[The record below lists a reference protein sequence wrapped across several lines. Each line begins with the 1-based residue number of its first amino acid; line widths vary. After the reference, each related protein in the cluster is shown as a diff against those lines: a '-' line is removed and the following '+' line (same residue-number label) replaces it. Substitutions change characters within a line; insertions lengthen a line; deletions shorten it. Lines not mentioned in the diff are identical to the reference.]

1 MLNHSINVG
10 GGHIHDMFLPHRAID
25 LNVNHSTAKV
35 DKSSI
40 EDIGF
45 GGAYDRRSRYGTTS
59 GQYLQQS
66 LKKPKI
72 DGKAPFQNN
81 N

>member
-10 GGHIHDMFLPHRAID
+10 GGHIHDMFLPNRAFD
-25 LNVNHSTAKV
+25 LNINHSLAKV

-40 EDIGF
+40 EDIGYA
-45 GGAYDRRSRYGTTS
+45 GAYDKRGIYGTTS

-66 LKKPKI
+66 LKKPKM
-72 DGKAPFQNN
+72 DSRVPF
-81 N
+81 